1 MIQTSTDIQLVC
13 PHGHNSAFTYET
25 IKEKPNFTWD
35 SQTIRFANKITC
47 LTCQR
52 TFIRRCHVTTVYWDD
67 VPVDQIQQVSE
78 YQEVGGSFSGKLT
91 LMTEKKS

>member
-13 PHGHNSAFTYET
+13 PYGHASAFTYET
-25 IKEKPNFTWD
+25 IKEEPASTWD

-47 LTCQR
+47 STCGR
-52 TFIRRCHVTTVYWDD
+52 TFIQRRHVTTFYFDD

-78 YQEVGGSFSGKLT
+78 YQEVGGPFSGKLT
-91 LMTEKKS
+91 LMTEKKL